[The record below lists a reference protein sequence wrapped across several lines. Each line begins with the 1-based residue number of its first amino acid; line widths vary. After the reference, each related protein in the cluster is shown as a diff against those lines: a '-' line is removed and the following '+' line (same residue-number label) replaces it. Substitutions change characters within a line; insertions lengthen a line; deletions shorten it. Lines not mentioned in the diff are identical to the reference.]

1 MDAIDK
7 LPPEQRERI
16 LDPVRRMIMT
26 IGGQDI
32 VIDQSDDYTQEEL
45 DYIEKLQRHA
55 LRDSMGRIGSD
66 GGYYRRPTEED
77 LERTAA
83 KRIAYEKHRISWKTK
98 KKKILPMR
106 KTVDT
111 RIGLEAETKQRDSQ
125 KQSRGVLAVG
135 EPPQESPLLWL
146 MRVRP

>member
-1 MDAIDK
+1 MSK
-7 LPPEQRERI
+7 GKES

-66 GGYYRRPTEED
+66 
-77 LERTAA
+77 
-83 KRIAYEKHRISWKTK
+83 
-98 KKKILPMR
+98 
-106 KTVDT
+106 
-111 RIGLEAETKQRDSQ
+111 
-125 KQSRGVLAVG
+125 RG
-135 EPPQESPLLWL
+135 
-146 MRVRP
+146 